1 MRLTMR
7 KRALLANTSNKQ
19 ALIMLLAEYL
29 VKADVDVEHAQ
40 GEADYK
46 IVISACSSANR
57 KPTVVVAEDSDVF
70 QLMIYHADATDNSEH
85 LYMNDKKTDCVH
97 HDIEEKP
104 WTHHSQNALPFLD
117 AISGCDTTSK
127 PYGIG
132 KVTVL
137 TKYASL
143 KPYTSVFMAT
153 SSSRKDIEKAGEDAP
168 LVIYGSSSSS
178 LCAARVSKFQLK
190 VATSAGYVHP

>member
-1 MRLTMR
+1 MMTTKQTVCITTL
-7 KRALLANTSNKQ
+7 KRNLDPS
-19 ALIMLLAEYL
+19 LAE
-29 VKADVDVEHAQ
+29 
-40 GEADYK
+40 
-46 IVISACSSANR
+46 
-57 KPTVVVAEDSDVF
+57 
-70 QLMIYHADATDNSEH
+70 
-85 LYMNDKKTDCVH
+85 
-97 HDIEEKP
+97 
-104 WTHHSQNALPFLD
+104 ALPFLH

-153 SSSRKDIEKAGEDAP
+153 SSSRKDIEKAGEDA
-168 LVIYGSSSSS
+168 LRVIYGSSSSS

-190 VATSAGYVHP
+190 VATSVILNYIVYH